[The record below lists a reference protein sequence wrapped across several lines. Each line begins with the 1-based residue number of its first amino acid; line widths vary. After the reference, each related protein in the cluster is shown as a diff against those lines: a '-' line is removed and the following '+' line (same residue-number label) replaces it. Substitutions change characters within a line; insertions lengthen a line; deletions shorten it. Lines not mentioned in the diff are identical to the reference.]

1 MTLLD
6 PNFTKFIIK
15 WDGEGLPLRIDAEI
29 QKETGEK
36 VGRIESRGAI
46 NKKISLFDS
55 SNSLILIAYKARISL
70 TSKYEVKDAE
80 NNLIGTVEQ
89 KTLSLKKR
97 MLMKNSNNVKILKIE
112 GDIPGVS
119 KIKTIDGQAVAEFLI
134 KTEKEKKSFWK
145 SIYHNI
151 CLFRIDDSQYDRKTL
166 FGFFI
171 SFLSSFNDYYAGK
184 GLG

>member
-1 MTLLD
+1 M
-6 PNFTKFIIK
+6 
-15 WDGEGLPLRIDAEI
+15 
-29 QKETGEK
+29 
-36 VGRIESRGAI
+36 
-46 NKKISLFDS
+46 
-55 SNSLILIAYKARISL
+55 

-134 KTEKEKKSFWK
+134 KTEKEKKSLWK
-145 SIYHNI
+145 SIYHNK
-151 CLFRIDDSQYDRKTL
+151 CLFQIDDSQYDRKTL

-171 SFLSSFNDYYAGK
+171 SFLSSFNDYSTGN